1 MRRNVFITDFV
12 LPIFVAVAMILPIC
26 AIERLV
32 FGWSKEALGVTEI
45 VWIGLF
51 VFIWPTIG
59 SWLAPRIGLPA
70 PTGIVK
76 SRSDLYR

>member
-12 LPIFVAVAMILPIC
+12 LSIFVAAAMILPVF
-26 AIERLV
+26 AVERLV
-32 FGWSKEALGVTEI
+32 FGWSKGALGVTEI
-45 VWIGLF
+45 IWAGLF
-51 VFIWPTIG
+51 VFLWPPIG
-59 SWLAPRIGLPA
+59 SWLAPRIGLPP

>member
-1 MRRNVFITDFV
+1 MRRNVFITEFILSIV
-12 LPIFVAVAMILPIC
+12 VGAAMLLPMLV
-26 AIERLV
+26 IERVL
-32 FGWSKEALGVTEI
+32 FGWSKGVGGLTEI
-45 VWIGLF
+45 IGIGLF

-59 SWLAPRIGLPA
+59 SWLAPRIGLPP